1 MKALITGAS
10 SGIGKDMAIYLSE
23 LGYDIILVSREED
36 KLKEVKSELKTKSK
50 IIVMDLKEKDNCIK
64 LYEMTKK
71 EKIY

>member
-36 KLKEVKSELKTKSK
+36 KLK
-50 IIVMDLKEKDNCIK
+50 
-64 LYEMTKK
+64 
-71 EKIY
+71 